1 MCSGLGIGERRT
13 PGSNPVK
20 VYAKHHANGTP
31 LEIRQGMA
39 VRAQGWRLG
48 GEGRDAAGC
57 GGWEV
62 WWGMGGQG
70 KRLFKR
76 EVWMSARTQLP
87 SSKHW
92 APTVCRHRCWEYRS
106 GLEPV
111 PVLKGL
117 PGTWGDRSVNGQLQ
131 YSVRNG

>member
-1 MCSGLGIGERRT
+1 MQLGVEGGRYGGVW
-13 PGSNPVK
+13 GSR
-20 VYAKHHANGTP
+20 
-31 LEIRQGMA
+31 EEA
-39 VRAQGWRLG
+39 VQ
-48 GEGRDAAGC
+48 EGS
-57 GGWEV
+57 
-62 WWGMGGQG
+62 M
-70 KRLFKR
+70 
-76 EVWMSARTQLP
+76 MSTRTQLP

-131 YSVRNG
+131 YSVWNG